1 MQQVLASEYIQ
12 AVKAIKGAIIQSRYR
27 AAKKVNAEVLSLY
40 YAVGRYISTFSRQA
54 EYGTN
59 ALKIISN
66 QLQQEMPGLQGFS
79 DTNMKRMRKFY
90 EEWCPIIEKRP
101 PVADDLQID
110 IIPVVNQQITIRPLV
125 ADEFTAEEQQDFL
138 STPFNHHYELLVK
151 TSSLDERMFYIHK
164 CAREF
169 WTKEHLIAQLKSDLY
184 HSQAVTN
191 NFLATIDDDKQREKA
206 MRTFKQEL
214 VLDFLHIPDPDYV
227 DELDVEDQIV
237 KNIKNFIMA
246 IGTDFTFMGNQ
257 YRLIVDG
264 EESYIDL
271 LFFNRR
277 LRSLVAI
284 ELKSGKFQPE
294 FAGKLNYYLSALD
307 EYVKLPDENPSIG
320 IILCRDMNEKK
331 VEFTFRDMTKPMGV
345 ATYRSSAE
353 LPEQYRNILPTA
365 DELRKLL

>member
-101 PVADDLQID
+101 PIADDLQID
-110 IIPVVNQQITIRPLV
+110 IIPVDNQQITIRPLV

-151 TSSLDERMFYIHK
+151 TSTLDERMFYIHK

-237 KNIKNFIMA
+237 KA

-345 ATYRSSAE
+345 ATYRSSSE

>member
-90 EEWCPIIEKRP
+90 EEWCLIIEKRP

-110 IIPVVNQQITIRPLV
+110 IIPVDNQQITIRPLV

-151 TSSLDERMFYIHK
+151 TSSIDERMFYIHK

-169 WTKEHLIAQLKSDLY
+169 WTKEHL
-184 HSQAVTN
+184 
-191 NFLATIDDDKQREKA
+191 
-206 MRTFKQEL
+206 M
-214 VLDFLHIPDPDYV
+214 
-227 DELDVEDQIV
+227 
-237 KNIKNFIMA
+237 
-246 IGTDFTFMGNQ
+246 
-257 YRLIVDG
+257 
-264 EESYIDL
+264 
-271 LFFNRR
+271 
-277 LRSLVAI
+277 
-284 ELKSGKFQPE
+284 
-294 FAGKLNYYLSALD
+294 
-307 EYVKLPDENPSIG
+307 
-320 IILCRDMNEKK
+320 
-331 VEFTFRDMTKPMGV
+331 
-345 ATYRSSAE
+345 
-353 LPEQYRNILPTA
+353 
-365 DELRKLL
+365 

>member
-79 DTNMKRMRKFY
+79 ESSMKRMRKFY
-90 EEWCPIIEKRP
+90 EGWCDMIEKRP
-101 PVADDLQID
+101 PAVDDLQIA
-110 IIPVVNQQITIRPLV
+110 IVPIENQKITIRPLAV
-125 ADEFTAEEQQDFL
+125 DDFTEEEQRDFL
-138 STPFNHHYELLVK
+138 ATPFIHHYNILVHAND
-151 TSSLDERMFYIHK
+151 LAERLFYIHK

-169 WTKEHLIAQLKSDLY
+169 WTKEHLVAQLKSDLY

-214 VLDFLHIPDPDYV
+214 VLDFLHIPDTDYV

>member
-101 PVADDLQID
+101 PIADDLQID
-110 IIPVVNQQITIRPLV
+110 IIPVDNQQITIRPLV

-151 TSSLDERMFYIHK
+151 TSTLDERMFYIHK

-191 NFLATIDDDKQREKA
+191 NFLFIV
-206 MRTFKQEL
+206 FS
-214 VLDFLHIPDPDYV
+214 FLSISNKIINFPYV
-227 DELDVEDQIV
+227 
-237 KNIKNFIMA
+237 
-246 IGTDFTFMGNQ
+246 
-257 YRLIVDG
+257 
-264 EESYIDL
+264 
-271 LFFNRR
+271 
-277 LRSLVAI
+277 
-284 ELKSGKFQPE
+284 
-294 FAGKLNYYLSALD
+294 
-307 EYVKLPDENPSIG
+307 
-320 IILCRDMNEKK
+320 
-331 VEFTFRDMTKPMGV
+331 FR
-345 ATYRSSAE
+345 
-353 LPEQYRNILPTA
+353 
-365 DELRKLL
+365 